1 MQIVRVHRQSG
12 SMSESRSIR
21 KMTVLNFVGAL
32 VGLINSVVIARFFG
46 VSRDIEIYFA
56 AVGMQAALT
65 ALMQTGQLS
74 EAFLPVYLSIR
85 AEQGKDA
92 AQTAF
97 SIILN
102 WVLIAASLAGLLACL
117 LASVLMQLRVPGFS
131 EADILR
137 ATVLFRAIIPI
148 IVMQVAS
155 NLLITLANAE
165 RRFGYPEAISVGVRI
180 LSTLL
185 IFVLIPWI
193 GVWGLVVSLWLGI
206 GSGVIGHYVVVM
218 RGGFRYRCVLTMPGF
233 RVSAIFSNVLFTL
246 SYAGVTQI
254 YSIALDAALS
264 ACDPGVFAVVRYVQM
279 LYSKVSGILLRPVST
294 VYFSRFANDLAEG
307 AKKLPE
313 LSRVALQRMLF
324 ITAVVSTLSWSA
336 GEASLAFLW
345 GSNRFLPEHVRL
357 AALLLS
363 LMLTTGLI
371 QGWALIWRKTAVS
384 VGLLRYVYIFGMVAN
399 GISAVIVHFV
409 VPQAG
414 TLWIA
419 LVVVSAPVLLQ
430 VFASLPLAVW
440 RHEFCTWYR
449 WGELLKWTTCIGFS
463 VLLVHL
469 AELDYLFQRHF
480 SGRTA
485 SSLTALS
492 NSLLAVCLLL
502 LTGWIARIPEAR
514 SIVGSMNRRCF
525 AGVADPR

>member
-1 MQIVRVHRQSG
+1 
-12 SMSESRSIR
+12 MSESRSIR

-32 VGLINSVVIARFFG
+32 VGLINSVVITRFFG

-102 WVLIAASLAGLLACL
+102 WVLIAATLAGLLACL
-117 LASVLMQLRVPGFS
+117 LASVLMQLRVPGFA

-137 ATVLFRAIIPI
+137 ATDLFRAIIPI

-165 RRFGYPEAISVGVRI
+165 RRFGSPEAISVGVRI
-180 LSTLL
+180 LSTLFIVAL
-185 IFVLIPWI
+185 MPWI
-193 GVWGLVVSLWLGI
+193 GIWALVGSLWLGI
-206 GSGVIGHYVVVM
+206 GCGVIGHYAVAM
-218 RGGFRYRCVLTMPGF
+218 KGGFRYRFVLKMPGF
-233 RVSAIFSNVLFTL
+233 SASSLFSNVFFTL
-246 SYAGVTQI
+246 GYASVTQI

-279 LYSKVSGILLRPVST
+279 LYSKVDGILMRPVST
-294 VYFSRFANDLAEG
+294 VYFSTFANDLAAG

-324 ITAVVSTLSWSA
+324 ITAVVSTLSWSV
-336 GEASLAFLW
+336 GEASLSFLW
-345 GSNRFLPEHVRL
+345 GSNRFLPEHVGL

-363 LMLTTGLI
+363 LMLTTGLV

-384 VGLLRYVYIFGMVAN
+384 VGLLRAVYIFGMVAN
-399 GISAVIVHFV
+399 GISAIIVHFV

-414 TLWIA
+414 TIWIA

-440 RHEFCTWYR
+440 RREFCTWYS
-449 WGELLKWTTCIGFS
+449 WGALLKWTICISVS
-463 VLLVHL
+463 VLLVRL
-469 AELDYLFQRHF
+469 AELDFVFQQHF
-480 SGRTA
+480 SGRVA
-485 SSLTALS
+485 SSLTALC
-492 NSLLAVCLLL
+492 NSMLAVCLLF

-514 SIVGSMNRRCF
+514 SIVGSMNRRWF
-525 AGVADPR
+525 ARIADPL